1 MTRADPPA
9 RMTPEAASAAVVDAA
24 RRHGFHRVAL
34 VPVEPPRR
42 AELYRAWLADG
53 RHGEMAYLA
62 APDHVG
68 PRADLRAV
76 LSEVRTLVV
85 VALAHDRG
93 PPPPA
98 AGAGPAPLRGQ
109 IARYAAGDDY
119 HVVMKARLA
128 AVADDVARAA
138 GRPVAARACVD
149 TAPVLEREWAERG
162 GLGFVAKNT
171 MLIAPGLGSYVLLGE
186 LLLDLEAAP
195 TAPAE
200 PPPPRCGTCRA
211 CLDACPTGAFAD
223 AYVLDARRCI
233 SYLTIEHA
241 GPIPRDLRAAMGTWV
256 FGCDVC
262 QEVCPW
268 NAAERTA
275 PGALAARDLDH
286 RLPDLAALATLG
298 ANQLR
303 HFVRRTALRRLDRA
317 RLRRNVAV
325 ALGNSGDP
333 RALPALAA
341 LAADSAALVR
351 GHAAWAIGRLAAL
364 GAADSDAARALLEPL
379 AADPDPAV
387 GDEARAAVDQVPSP
401 PAGAADKAT
410 T

>member
-1 MTRADPPA
+1 
-9 RMTPEAASAAVVDAA
+9 MTPEAARDAVVEAA

-42 AELYRAWLADG
+42 ADLYRAWLAAG

-98 AGAGPAPLRGQ
+98 PGAPAPVRGR

-138 GRPVAARACVD
+138 GAPVAARACVD

-162 GLGFVAKNT
+162 GLGFIAKNT

-186 LLLDLEAAP
+186 LLLGLDAAP

-200 PPPPRCGTCRA
+200 PPPPRCGSCRA
-211 CLDACPTGAFAD
+211 CLDACPTGAFQG

-241 GPIPRDLRAAMGTWV
+241 GAIPRALRPAMGTWV

-262 QEVCPW
+262 QEVCPY
-268 NAAERTA
+268 NAADRTA
-275 PGALAARDLDH
+275 GGAVPARDLDH
-286 RLPDLAALATLG
+286 RLPDLARLAGLG

-303 HFVRRTALRRLDRA
+303 RFVRRTALRRIDRA

-325 ALGNSGDP
+325 ALGNSGDA
-333 RALPALAA
+333 RALAALAA
-341 LAADSAALVR
+341 LAADPAALVR
-351 GHAAWAIGRLAAL
+351 GHAAWAIARLVAL
-364 GAADSDAARALLEPL
+364 GAIVPDAARALLAPL
-379 AADPDPAV
+379 AADPDPEVRA
-387 GDEARAAVDQVPSP
+387 EAAAALADLAQRPDGAP
-401 PAGAADKAT
+401 APAGKLT